1 MNRFTQVFTALTIAL
16 LTACSGLSTNHSQS
30 SISQNQISQNQ
41 NGQSG
46 AYAKRLGEEYM
57 GFVVGMIQ
65 GDSLT
70 MLSPN
75 KKACILAPNEPMNAL
90 AKRHLQGYL
99 TADELLILDNLEV
112 QYPKSDY
119 LTADNFY
126 PVKEV
131 MSSDTKD
138 KLAKIKALNLDK
150 KVAQAVAV
158 LLSKPDAKEQNKE
171 AVFDAFYELANR
183 RLKDCVGVQ

>member
-30 SISQNQISQNQ
+30 SMSQNQISQNQ

-46 AYAKRLGEEYM
+46 AYAKRLSEEYL

-90 AKRHLQGYL
+90 AQRHLQSYL

-131 MSSDTKD
+131 ISSDTKD

-158 LLSKPDAKEQNKE
+158 LLSKQDAKEQNKE
-171 AVFDAFYELANR
+171 AVFDAFYELANQ
-183 RLKDCVGVQ
+183 RLKDCVDVK